1 MNTGDPS
8 PIASARRRFS
18 ARILAARGR
27 MLPVLG
33 ITALLTAFLAG
44 CDLGANTTSTSS
56 AEQVGQGAAPTV
68 VVPPAAQDLQ
78 QTVIN
83 VIRTVQPSVVEVQS
97 QGGQGGGIGSGEIIT
112 SDGYILT
119 NDHVVRGFNQFS
131 VRLANGAQYPAQ
143 LRGES
148 PQDDLAVL
156 KINVKNLHPIPLG
169 DSSKVQVGQFAIAVG
184 TPLGL
189 EQSATFGIVS
199 ALNRDA
205 YESPS
210 IHLVGL
216 IQTSAPIN
224 PGNSG
229 GALVDL
235 QGQLI
240 GVPTLAA
247 SNPQTGAAAEGI
259 GFAIPVNRVKFVAQQ
274 LIQNGRLVNSGQGFL
289 GISGSDVT
297 PENAAANNLPVD
309 HGVVIISFANDVSGK
324 SPAQQGGI
332 KTGDIIVAIDG
343 TQVNDSGD
351 LSNVLLSKQ
360 PGSQVRVDVI
370 HANGSKATLTVTLGE
385 RPANG

>member
-1 MNTGDPS
+1 MLTRDS
-8 PIASARRRFS
+8 SAESGGKTARPTPRRR
-18 ARILAARGR
+18 RIIAA
-27 MLPVLG
+27 LG
-33 ITALLTAFLAG
+33 GVALLVVFLAG
-44 CDLGANTTSTSS
+44 CDLGGTPTNTTS
-56 AEQVGQGAAPTV
+56 QIGQGATGTV

-78 QTVIN
+78 QTVVN
-83 VIRTVQPSVVEVQS
+83 VIRAVQPSVVEVTSLGS
-97 QGGQGGGIGSGEIIT
+97 QQEAIGSGEILT
-112 SDGYILT
+112 ADGYIVT
-119 NDHVVRGFNQFS
+119 NDHVVNGFSQFS
-131 VRLANGAQYPAQ
+131 VRLSSGAQYPAT
-143 LRGES
+143 LVGES
-148 PQDDLAVL
+148 AQDDLAVL
-156 KINVKNLHPIPLG
+156 KINAKNLRPIALG

-184 TPLGL
+184 NPLGL

-205 YESPS
+205 YESQS

-247 SNPQTGAAAEGI
+247 NDPETGTAADGI

-274 LIQNGRLVNSGQGFL
+274 LIQNGRVVNSGQGFL
-289 GISGSDVT
+289 GISGVDVT
-297 PENAAANNLPVD
+297 PEIAAANGLPVNQ
-309 HGVVIISFANDVSGK
+309 GVVVADFANDASGK
-324 SPAQQGGI
+324 SPAQQAGI
-332 KTGDIIVAIDG
+332 KVGDIIVAIDG
-343 TQVNDSGD
+343 TTISDSGD

-360 PGSQVRVDVI
+360 PGSQVKIDVV
-370 HANGSKATLTVTLGE
+370 HSNGSKATITVTLGE